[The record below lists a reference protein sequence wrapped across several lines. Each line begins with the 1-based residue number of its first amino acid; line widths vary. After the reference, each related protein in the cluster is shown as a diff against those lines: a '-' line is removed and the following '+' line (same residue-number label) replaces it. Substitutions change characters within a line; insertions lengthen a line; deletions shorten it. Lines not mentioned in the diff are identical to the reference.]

1 MRSLKWVAWC
11 CVLATACTVGDE
23 EFGEDPADDEGDAEP
38 LTISAES
45 AANAGD
51 FATVAQINPYYGGRF
66 STLDLSK
73 PQTYETAHRL
83 GRFIAQSWP
92 RLSVIGMEEIA
103 DAANAAKLA
112 QILTQATGHPWTA
125 QHYGRGSGADALPST
140 EEAILWRT
148 DVWTP
153 VENLGTRQVA
163 AVDTSRGPATLSV
176 RFGGML
182 LRRTGTSHE
191 LAIFAGKI
199 TWPGKKTNGRLL
211 DNDDRARQADTLMTW
226 VDNKLAAHPNATR
239 VIAVDVNADIGTA
252 PWRHFQRHYADGND
266 TRPTHWTFGARRIDG
281 LFWDYDAGVKRG
293 DAFGFVGGPYRS
305 AAYGSDHRAI
315 AARIRLK

>member
-1 MRSLKWVAWC
+1 MRRINLLSLCCLLVA
-11 CVLATACTVGDE
+11 ACAVGDE

-38 LTISAES
+38 LTINAETS
-45 AANAGD
+45 ANAGD
-51 FATVAQINPYYGGRF
+51 YATVAQINPYYGGRF
-66 STLDLSK
+66 STLDL
-73 PQTYETAHRL
+73 QGDETYLTARRL
-83 GRFIAQSWP
+83 GNFIAENWP
-92 RLSVIGMEEIA
+92 RLSVIGMEEIEN
-103 DAANAAKLA
+103 AANAAKLA
-112 QILTQATGHPWTA
+112 EILTKATGHPWTA
-125 QHYGRGSGADALPST
+125 QHFGRASGADALPST

-163 AVDTSRGPATLSV
+163 AVDTARGPKTLSV

-182 LRRTGTSHE
+182 LRRNGTNHE
-191 LAIFAGKI
+191 LAMFAGKI
-199 TWPGKKTNGRLL
+199 TWPGKKTNGRVL
-211 DNDDRARQADTLMTW
+211 DNEDRADQADVLMTW

-252 PWRHFQRHYADGND
+252 PWKHFQRHYGDGND

-281 LFWDYDAGVKRG
+281 LFWDYDAGPKRS

-315 AARIRLK
+315 AARIRLR